1 MPVSSF
7 QRNVLFLCGSV
18 ATGLAVAVL
27 VMHFWPEW
35 VHPRQQPSATLTP
48 SAPLVPPANPGVTL
62 TRVAPANSSEGG
74 SDAGRGADT
83 LDAAGGRVALE
94 TMQPGSFAPA
104 VRATAPAVVSVYA
117 ERTERVLASPLD
129 SLLGGTLPP
138 RSALGSGVIMDAQGH
153 IVTNH
158 HVIAGSN
165 KIRVQLADGRVADAV
180 IVGSDPDTDLAVMKI
195 NLSGLPVM
203 PLGRSDRVLVGDVV
217 LAIGTPLGLSQ
228 TVTHGIVSAVG
239 RASLGVANY
248 ENFIQTDAAI
258 NVGNSGG
265 ALVSARGELIGI
277 NTAVLGKNLGA
288 EGIGVAIPMDLVRG
302 VMDEILRHGRVVRGW
317 IGIDLRDAAPE
328 DAARYGLPH
337 AGPAIVDLYQD
348 SPAVNVGLA
357 RFDMIEAVNGQEV
370 HTAQDA
376 MARIASHKPGSNV
389 TLVGRRGAQRFKVI
403 VKVIE
408 APVRNLQ

>member
-18 ATGLAVAVL
+18 ATGLAMAVL
-27 VMHFWPEW
+27 VMRFWPEW
-35 VHPRQQPSATLTP
+35 VHPQQQQQQSAAPSLPTTM
-48 SAPLVPPANPGVTL
+48 PGVTL
-62 TRVAPANSSEGG
+62 TRAT
-74 SDAGRGADT
+74 SDPDASARNGVTAERPDNV
-83 LDAAGGRVALE
+83 LDATGERASQEAL
-94 TMQPGSFAPA
+94 QPGSFAPA

-117 ERTERVLASPLD
+117 ERTERVLAPPLN
-129 SLLGGTLPP
+129 SVLGGTLPP
-138 RSALGSGVIMDAQGH
+138 RSALGSGVIVDTQGH

-195 NLSGLPVM
+195 SLSNLPVM
-203 PLGRSDRVLVGDVV
+203 PLGRSDRVQVGDVV

-288 EGIGVAIPMDLVRG
+288 EGIGIAIPMDLVRG
-302 VMDEILRHGRVVRGW
+302 VMQEILRHGRVIRGW
-317 IGIDLRDAAPE
+317 IGIQLWDAAPE
-328 DAARYGLPH
+328 EAARYGLPH
-337 AGPAIVDLYQD
+337 AGVAIFDLYQD
-348 SPAVNVGLA
+348 SPAMNVGLG

-370 HTAQDA
+370 HTAQDTL
-376 MARIASHKPGSNV
+376 ARIASHKPGSNV

-403 VKVIE
+403 VKVVE